1 MPKLIENAKETLIL
15 EGRKFLLEKSYSEL
29 NIRELAKICDI
40 GTGTFYNYFKTKD
53 ALVSA
58 IFQDDWFKVINIIDT
73 LYEDPLP
80 IKNKFKIIYEAMEEF
95 LDRYISIFYEIS
107 LTKNYPEHNNHG
119 FDILYQ
125 KAEDLINIEKQK
137 VPFHSILSSKELAI
151 LILSSL
157 IYLCKTKY
165 TSFDNLYDSLVI

>member
-1 MPKLIENAKETLIL
+1 MPKSIENAKENLII
-15 EGRKFLLEKSYSEL
+15 EGRKILLQQSYREL

-58 IFQDDWFKVINIIDT
+58 IFHDDWFKAMNIIEA
-73 LYEDPLP
+73 LYEDPIPL
-80 IKNKFKIIYEAMEEF
+80 KNKFKIIYDAMEEF

-107 LTKNYPEHNNHG
+107 LTKNCPDHNNHG

-125 KAEDLINIEKQK
+125 KAEDLINIEKTK
-137 VPFHSILSSKELAI
+137 VTFQSKLSSKELAI

-157 IYLCKTKY
+157 VYLCKTKY
-165 TSFDNLYDSLVI
+165 TSFDKLYDSLII